1 MKNKFLITAFSAAAS
16 LFSFGGLL
24 FWEVDTAAVS
34 DAGIENWSYASLYY
48 VDGNN
53 TSTKLDNLVGGYDGT
68 AQKLSADIFSS
79 ALVAAQLGDGAS
91 SWSFYVELYNSAN
104 AAVGKSETLPYDKL
118 SEYIKESVDMS
129 NLADIQRWSGGTY
142 TAVPEPTSAV
152 LFALGTALMA
162 LRRKRV

>member
-34 DAGIENWSYASLYY
+34 NAGIENWSYASLYY
-48 VDGNN
+48 VNGNQ
-53 TSTKLDNLVGGYDGT
+53 SGALENLVGGYDGK

-79 ALVAAQLGDGAS
+79 ALVAAQLGNDVTS

-104 AAVGKSETLPYDKL
+104 AAVGKSETLSYAQL
-118 SEYIKESVDMS
+118 NAYIKESVDMS
-129 NLADIQRWSGGTY
+129 NLADIQRWSGGAY

-152 LFALGTALMA
+152 LLMLGMALTA
-162 LRRKRV
+162 LRRKRI

>member
-1 MKNKFLITAFSAAAS
+1 MKNKFLIAAFSAAAS

-34 DAGIENWSYASLYY
+34 NAGIENWSYASLYY

-53 TSTKLDNLVGGYDGT
+53 TSTKLDNLVGGFDGT

-104 AAVGKSETLPYDKL
+104 TAVGKSQTMSYSALQN
-118 SEYIKESVDMS
+118 YIAQSIDMS

-152 LFALGTALMA
+152 LLALGTALMA

>member
-34 DAGIENWSYASLYY
+34 NAGIENWSYASLYY
-48 VDGNN
+48 VNGNQ
-53 TSTKLDNLVGGYDGT
+53 SGALENLVGGYDGT

-104 AAVGKSETLPYDKL
+104 AAVGKSQTMSYSALQN
-118 SEYIKESVDMS
+118 YIAQSIDMS

-142 TAVPEPTSAV
+142 TAVPEPTSVV
-152 LFALGTALMA
+152 LLALGTALMA